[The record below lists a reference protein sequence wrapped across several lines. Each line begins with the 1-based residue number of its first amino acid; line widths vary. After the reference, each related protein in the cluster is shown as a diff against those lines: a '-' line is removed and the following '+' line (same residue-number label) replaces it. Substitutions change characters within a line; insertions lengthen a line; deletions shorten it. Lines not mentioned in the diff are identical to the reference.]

1 MRRDFLSKS
10 HRSDL
15 NRGPTLYESV
25 ALSYGGG
32 SSRTATWGGFI
43 VAEIGDGKP
52 NSGCGGESLDNR
64 FGIRTMPFGGQ

>member
-25 ALSYGGG
+25 ALPTELRRRVVANSDVGRVY
-32 SSRTATWGGFI
+32 SR
-43 VAEIGDGKP
+43 
-52 NSGCGGESLDNR
+52 
-64 FGIRTMPFGGQ
+64 